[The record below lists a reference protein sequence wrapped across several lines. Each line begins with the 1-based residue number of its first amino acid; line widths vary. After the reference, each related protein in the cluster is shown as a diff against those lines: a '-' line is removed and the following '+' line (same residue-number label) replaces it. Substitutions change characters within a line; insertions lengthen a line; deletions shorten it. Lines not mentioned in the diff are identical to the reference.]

1 MLCLGIETSC
11 DETGLALVEDGRLVH
26 SVLASQADIHS
37 LFGGVVPE
45 LASREHYRYIGPL
58 FDELLKQSGVDCQK
72 IDYVCAARG
81 PGLLGSLLVG
91 VAFAKAL
98 ALGLNKPFLGINHLH
113 AHILVTGL
121 CDKLEWPFLGLLT
134 SGGHTCL
141 YRVEAPGKFVI
152 LGNCLDDAAGE
163 AFDKIG
169 KFLGMP
175 YPAGKLIDEFARAGD
190 ASNIEFPR
198 PYLDNDNLDFSFSGL
213 KTAAA
218 QYVDKE
224 YGEGIWFARAQK
236 NPAERKK
243 LGDFCAA
250 FNEAVAETLCIKTKR
265 AIKRNRDVRAL
276 VVAGGVAANSML
288 RAKMATLGEKYG
300 LALQCPK
307 PALCTDNGIMIAQAG
322 YLLAREGFCHG
333 LEMET
338 IPRGR
343 RMPDD
348 MKAPQNISA

>member
-11 DETGLALVEDGRLVH
+11 DETGLAIVEDGKLVH

-37 LFGGVVPE
+37 IFGGVVPE

-58 FDELLKQSGVDCQK
+58 FDELLEKSGICAQK
-72 IDYVCAARG
+72 IAYICAARG

-113 AHILVTGL
+113 AHILVAAL
-121 CDKLEWPFLGLLT
+121 CAEIPYPFLGLLV

-141 YRVEAPGKFVI
+141 YKVEASDNFI
-152 LGNCLDDAAGE
+152 TLGTCLDDAAGE

-169 KFLGMP
+169 KSIGMP
-175 YPAGKLIDEFARAGD
+175 YPAGKLIDEYALKGDPAGL
-190 ASNIEFPR
+190 EFPR

-213 KTAAA
+213 KTAAVQFA
-218 QYVDKE
+218 EKNNTACT
-224 YGEGIWFARAQK
+224 WFERAQSNADELK
-236 NPAERKK
+236 NLEN
-243 LGDFCAA
+243 FCAA
-250 FNEAVAETLCIKTKR
+250 FNEAVTDTLCAKTKR
-265 AIKRNRDVRAL
+265 ALKSNQDVRAL
-276 VVAGGVAANSML
+276 LVAGGVAANTLL
-288 RAKMATLGEKYG
+288 RAKMHKIADKFSIPLIFPT
-300 LALQCPK
+300 PN
-307 PALCTDNGIMIAQAG
+307 LCTDNGVMIAVAG
-322 YLLAREGFCHG
+322 SLLAQKGFFHG

-343 RMPDD
+343 LIPND
-348 MKAPQNISA
+348 MQRNYSIY